1 VAEILFIWVMGSN
14 LGGEDGADNSN
25 EDDNK
30 TKGSKRLPKQ
40 FPRSLKERYFPL
52 GGLETLGFPCGRWST
67 RTIPVWNPDLHS
79 ALLFI
84 TCISTHT

>member
-1 VAEILFIWVMGSN
+1 MAEILFIRVMGSN
-14 LGGEDGADNSN
+14 PGGKDGADNSN

-52 GGLETLGFPCGRWST
+52 GGMKTLGFPCDR
-67 RTIPVWNPDLHS
+67 
-79 ALLFI
+79 
-84 TCISTHT
+84 